1 MTYQKDQT
9 GIRQTAVNAAA
20 ALTVAEV
27 TAGIVKSHDTAVKR
41 FAELRTEVFD
51 DLKVKLD
58 EDNEMFKAEEAAD
71 IAAGRGKG
79 SRKSSGGGGGGASK
93 DGNEDNP
100 GATDI
105 KGKGKF
111 TGLTIADV
119 FALTAEEAGEYGY
132 TDKQG
137 NAKTGA
143 QYIEW
148 MAGNEKNPFMARRA
162 TAFLEAKRASSDA

>member
-1 MTYQKDQT
+1 
-9 GIRQTAVNAAA
+9 
-20 ALTVAEV
+20 
-27 TAGIVKSHDTAVKR
+27 
-41 FAELRTEVFD
+41 
-51 DLKVKLD
+51 
-58 EDNEMFKAEEAAD
+58 MFKAEEAAD
-71 IAAGRGKG
+71 EAAGRGKSKRRG
-79 SRKSSGGGGGGASK
+79 SSGGGSSRASD
-93 DGNEDNP
+93 DGKEENP
-100 GATDI
+100 GATEI

-119 FALTAEEAGEYGY
+119 FALSAEEAGEYGY
-132 TDKQG
+132 TDKSG